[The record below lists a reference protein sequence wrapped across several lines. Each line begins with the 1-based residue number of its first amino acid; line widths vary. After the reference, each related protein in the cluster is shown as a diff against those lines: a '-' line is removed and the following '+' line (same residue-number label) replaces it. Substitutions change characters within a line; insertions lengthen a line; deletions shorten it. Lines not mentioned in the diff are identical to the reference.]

1 MLELDGMNEDS
12 LTDMLKVSFSWENW
26 TAILEISD
34 KLFELAV
41 LTYGSHRQ
49 GAKKYY
55 LKKI

>member
-26 TAILEISD
+26 AAILEISD

-41 LTYGSHRQ
+41 LTYGSHQQ
-49 GAKKYY
+49 GAKKYF
-55 LKKI
+55 